1 MRKQMEPSFWRG
13 KRVFLTGHTG
23 FKGAWLAYW
32 LQDMGA
38 IVTGYSLAPE
48 TDPSM
53 FELLG
58 LADLI
63 DSHIG
68 NICDFETLRTAM
80 LGAKPDVVLHLAAQ
94 TIVSTGYSDPVN
106 TFSTNV
112 MGVVNVLEVCRE
124 IGGDLP
130 VLVVSSDKCYRND
143 DSGQRFKINDPLGG
157 KDPYSASKAGT
168 EIVVGAYTASYFNDP
183 NGPRIAS
190 ARAGNVVGGGDW
202 SADRLLPDGAR
213 AFSQGLPLLL
223 RNPLAT
229 RPWQH
234 VIEPLHGYLMLVE
247 AMVKDR
253 SFARAW
259 NFGPSDRN
267 HVPVG
272 DLANLFAKAWGEAG
286 SIKITTDEQSWVEA
300 KTLDLDCSET
310 YQALAWRP
318 VLNIEA
324 TALWTADWY
333 RTVYAD
339 PSVDAVRA
347 ATRRQINDY
356 VDFYAE
362 DT

>member
-1 MRKQMEPSFWRG
+1 MRKQIDPGFWNG

-23 FKGAWLAYW
+23 FKGSWLAYW
-32 LQDMGA
+32 LHELGA
-38 IVTGYSLAPE
+38 IVTGYALAPE
-48 TDPSM
+48 TNPSM

-68 NICDFETLRTAM
+68 DIRDPLTLRAAM
-80 LGAKPDVVLHLAAQ
+80 LDAKPDVVLHLAAQ
-94 TIVSTGYSDPVN
+94 PIVSTGYSDPVG
-106 TFSTNV
+106 TFGTNV
-112 MGVVNVLEVCRE
+112 MGVVNLLEVCRE
-124 IGGDLP
+124 LGGDLA
-130 VLVVSSDKCYRND
+130 VLIVSSDKCYRND
-143 DSGQRFKINDPLGG
+143 DTGRRFRINDPLGG

-168 EIVVGAYTASYFNDP
+168 EIVVGAYTASYFSDP
-183 NGPRIAS
+183 AGPMVAS

-202 SADRLLPDGAR
+202 STDRLLPDGAR
-213 AFSQGLPLLL
+213 AFSQGKPLAL

-234 VIEPLHGYLMLVE
+234 VIEPLYGYLVLVE
-247 AMVKDR
+247 AMVRDR

-272 DLANLFAKAWGEAG
+272 DLAELFVKAWGNGARVE
-286 SIKITTDEQSWVEA
+286 ITTDRQSWTEA
-300 KTLDLDCSET
+300 KTLDLDCAET
-310 YQALAWRP
+310 YQELGWFP
-318 VLNIEA
+318 VLDIDA
-324 TALWTADWY
+324 TASWTADWY

-339 PSVDAVRA
+339 PTIKTVRG
-347 ATRRQINDY
+347 ATKRQIADY
-356 VDFYAE
+356 VHLYAQ